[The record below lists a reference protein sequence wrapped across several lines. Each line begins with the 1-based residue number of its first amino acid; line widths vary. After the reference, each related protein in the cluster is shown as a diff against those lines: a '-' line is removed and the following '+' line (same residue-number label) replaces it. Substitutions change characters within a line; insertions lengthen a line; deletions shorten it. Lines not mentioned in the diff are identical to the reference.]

1 MQASETKLR
10 QLIEGTKQY
19 VVPLFQRPYSWS
31 EKQWKTLWTDIVD
44 QSRHDDGRPHFFGS
58 IVTTPA
64 KSVPQG
70 VGKWLLIDGQQRI
83 TTVQVFLAAIRDS
96 ADRLGDAK
104 LRDRI
109 DGQYLKNPYEE
120 DDERLKVLPTQDDRA
135 PFRAIIW
142 KTEIPESRL
151 RTCYQFF
158 LSRLEPLTVDELE
171 SIHLA
176 VVDRLSLVGITC
188 DDHDNPHLIF
198 ESLNAKGE
206 KLTPAD
212 LIRNFLLMRVH
223 IGDQERLFKTYWLPI
238 QQALGDDLTEFVRH
252 FLMKEGMILKEADV
266 YFELKDQL
274 ANSTPAQAE
283 AFLCDLHRHGMF
295 YARFLDSNRETNAA
309 LAERLDRVRRLKV
322 TVAYPFLLRVFDA
335 FDQGW
340 LSHEQ
345 VLETLDLLESFV
357 IRRSICNMP
366 TNQLRRM
373 LPPVFDAAGGA
384 GSGFVD
390 GLRKQLGGKRCPDD
404 ETFATQLASQPLYS
418 TAEKNTRLKLLLDRL
433 ELSFNH
439 KEPAELKG
447 AQIEHVLPQT
457 LTPEWEQ
464 ELGDGAEEQSSRL
477 LHTLGNLTL
486 TKYNAELSNKPY
498 DVKRKDFANSH
509 FVLNRY
515 FAEVVRWSPDAILE
529 RGRALAHRAIGIWR
543 DVGREPNAIESE
555 KRSSSPPVKVRFR
568 DEQQPVRNWK
578 DAFVKLLQ
586 QFDASSP
593 GLLRRIAT
601 EQTLTAVIAL
611 EEDRFRRSKVRVGDV
626 YVNTHG
632 SAAQLQDWCRK
643 VAEIG
648 EFGSNDFAFVI
659 PNDSARGKKK
669 SVPPVR
675 IRFRDVEQAVLNWK
689 DAFSKLL
696 TQFDASSPGLLQR
709 IATEQALRSLL
720 TIRLVFMDR
729 KCVSAKSSSTLM
741 PVRPNFRNG
750 VEKSRKS
757 EKSRQRIL
765 TSSCQTPPT
774 QCTRCKRKSECG
786 KSRRDE

>member
-96 ADRLGDAK
+96 AARLGDAK

-135 PFRAIIW
+135 AFRAIIW
-142 KTEIPESRL
+142 QTPIPESRL
-151 RTCYQFF
+151 RACYQFF
-158 LSRLEPLTVDELE
+158 ASRLESLTVDQLE
-171 SIHLA
+171 PIHLA

-223 IGDQERLFKTYWLPI
+223 VGDQDRLFKTYWLPI

-266 YFELKDQL
+266 YFELKDRL

-283 AFLCDLHRHGMF
+283 AFLCELHRHGMF
-295 YARFLDSNRETNAA
+295 YARFLDSKREVDDA
-309 LAERLDRVRRLKV
+309 LAERLDRIRRLKV
-322 TVAYPFLLRVFDA
+322 TVAFPFLLRVFDA
-335 FDQGW
+335 FDKGW
-340 LSHEQ
+340 LSHKQ

-384 GSGFVD
+384 GSDFVD

-418 TAEKNTRLKLLLDRL
+418 TAEKNARLRLILERL

-439 KEPAELKG
+439 KESAELSG
-447 AQIEHVLPQT
+447 TQIEHVLPQT

-464 ELGDGAEEQSSRL
+464 ELGEGAEEQSTRL

-498 DVKRKDFANSH
+498 EVKRSDFANSH

-529 RGRALAHRAIGIWR
+529 RGRALSQRAIGIWR
-543 DVGREPNAIESE
+543 DVGREPNAIDSE
-555 KRSSSPPVKVRFR
+555 KRSSTPPVKVRFR
-568 DEQQPVRNWK
+568 DDQQPVTNWK
-578 DAFVKLLQ
+578 DAFVKLLK

-593 GLLRRIAT
+593 GLLSRIAT
-601 EQTLTAVIAL
+601 EQTLAAVISVD
-611 EEDRFRRSKVRVGDV
+611 EDRFRRSKAQIGTV
-626 YVNTHG
+626 YVNTHA
-632 SAAQLQDWCRK
+632 SAAQLQDWCGK

-648 EFGSNDFAFVI
+648 RISANDFEFVM
-659 PNDSARGKKK
+659 PDHVAPSKWKAT

-675 IRFRDVEQAVLNWK
+675 IRFRDVEHPVLNWK

-696 TQFDASSPGLLQR
+696 TQFDASNPGLLKR
-709 IATEQALRSLL
+709 IATEQALPTVVSGDPSRFHGSEVR
-720 TIRLVFMDR
+720 IGEVFVNTYASAAQLQKWCR
-729 KCVSAKSSSTLM
+729 KVAEIGKISSTDFDFVM
-741 PVRPNFRNG
+741 PDAADPMHEVQ
-750 VEKSRKS
+750 VER
-757 EKSRQRIL
+757 
-765 TSSCQTPPT
+765 
-774 QCTRCKRKSECG
+774 
-786 KSRRDE
+786 

>member
-1 MQASETKLR
+1 MKEQSSN
-10 QLIEGTKQY
+10 

-31 EKQWKTLWTDIVD
+31 EKQWKTLWTDIVE

-64 KSVPQG
+64 KSIPQG

-96 ADRLGDAK
+96 AVRLGDAK

-109 DGQYLKNPYEE
+109 DGQYLKNAYEE
-120 DDERLKVLPTQDDRA
+120 DDDRLKVLPTQDDRA
-135 PFRAIIW
+135 AFRAIIW

-158 LSRLEPLTVDELE
+158 LSRLERLTVEQLE
-171 SIHLA
+171 PIHLA
-176 VVDRLSLVGITC
+176 IVDRLSLVGITC

-223 IGDQERLFKTYWLPI
+223 VGDQDRLFTTYWLPI
-238 QQALGDDLTEFVRH
+238 QQALSNDLTEFVRH
-252 FLMKEGMILKEADV
+252 YLMKEGKILKEADV
-266 YFELKDQL
+266 YFELKDRL

-283 AFLCDLHRHGMF
+283 AFLRDLHRHGMF
-295 YARFLDSNRETNAA
+295 YAKFIDSNRESDDA

-335 FDQGW
+335 YDVGS

-357 IRRSICNMP
+357 IRRSICSMP

-384 GSGFVD
+384 GSAFVD
-390 GLRKQLGGKRCPDD
+390 GLRKQLGGTRCPND
-404 ETFATQLASQPLYS
+404 EAFAAKLATEQLYS
-418 TAEKNTRLKLLLDRL
+418 TAEKNARLRLILERL

-439 KEPAELKG
+439 KEPADLSG

-457 LTPEWEQ
+457 PTPEWEQ
-464 ELGDGAEEQSSRL
+464 EIGDGAEDLSSHL

-498 DVKRKDFANSH
+498 EVKQRDFANSH
-509 FVLNRY
+509 FVLNRH
-515 FAEVVRWSPDAILE
+515 FADVERWSPDAIVE
-529 RGRALAHRAIGIWR
+529 RGRALAQRALGIWS
-543 DVGREPNAIESE
+543 DVGRESIAIEQK
-555 KRSSSPPVKVRFR
+555 KRSNASPVRIRFR
-568 DEQQPVRNWK
+568 DHQEPVANWK
-578 DAFVKLLQ
+578 DAFVKLLKK
-586 QFDASSP
+586 FDASSP
-593 GLLRRIAT
+593 GLLMRIAT
-601 EQTLTAVIAL
+601 EQTLNTVITMDV
-611 EEDRFRRSKVRVGDV
+611 DRFRRSKAQIGDV
-626 YVNTHG
+626 YVNTHASAAQLQDWCG
-632 SAAQLQDWCRK
+632 KVAEIGRFGSDDFEFIMPDHVAPRKWKATSVPPVRIRFRDTEQPVLNWKDAFTKLLTQFDASCPGLLLRIAAEKTLPAVIATDSAGFRGSEVRIGEVFVNTHASAAQLQDWCRK

-648 EFGSNDFAFVI
+648 KISSTDFAFAMPEDADTI
-659 PNDSARGKKK
+659 PELEDEA
-669 SVPPVR
+669 SV
-675 IRFRDVEQAVLNWK
+675 
-689 DAFSKLL
+689 
-696 TQFDASSPGLLQR
+696 
-709 IATEQALRSLL
+709 
-720 TIRLVFMDR
+720 
-729 KCVSAKSSSTLM
+729 
-741 PVRPNFRNG
+741 
-750 VEKSRKS
+750 
-757 EKSRQRIL
+757 
-765 TSSCQTPPT
+765 
-774 QCTRCKRKSECG
+774 
-786 KSRRDE
+786 